1 MESQKKYRDWKPHE
15 YASRSVSPAEVLPDG
30 DLVFFLLETIPGFDL
45 SAFYRYYEAETRGA
59 PPFSVPMMCTLLV
72 YSYAVGVFSSRK
84 IAAACERNL
93 AFLAIVGSES
103 PDFRTISDFRKIHW
117 SAFEDLFLEVLR
129 LAHSLGMIKLG
140 NLALDGSKFKANAS
154 RHKAMSYDYMTKEV
168 SRLRSE
174 IQELTRRAQQTDA
187 AEDAVHG
194 ARRGDELPEEL
205 RRREDRLAVI
215 EAAMK
220 RLEAEK
226 KEKAE
231 AEQRRRDEAQA
242 EREAAGKRRCGR
254 PAKPVDPTPED
265 KAQTNFTDPEAKVM
279 KTSNKGFDY
288 GYNAQAV
295 VDEAHQII
303 LSADVTR
310 QANDKQQARNMAE
323 QPRETVTA
331 AGIALPPIA
340 PPASEETCPVTEPT
354 VPSTVT
360 APPASEAP
368 CPVIELTV
376 PSTATAQSEAK
387 ATAIPMSMDNGY
399 FSEGAVAEV
408 TAQGFDPHIA
418 VGRQKHHTPP
428 PTEVD
433 GAPPENATVKEKMA
447 HKLRT
452 GKGRACYAKRKQIVE
467 PVFGQIKQGRGF
479 RQFLVRGIR
488 KVRSEWKLVCLTH
501 NLLKIWRHHCALT

>member
-1 MESQKKYRDWKPHE
+1 
-15 YASRSVSPAEVLPDG
+15 
-30 DLVFFLLETIPGFDL
+30 LVFFLLETIPGFDL
-45 SAFYRYYEAETRGA
+45 SAFYAYYEAETRGA
-59 PPFSVPMMCTLLV
+59 PPFSVPMMCTLLI

-93 AFLAIVGSES
+93 AFLAIVGSEA

-129 LAHSLGMIKLG
+129 LAHSMGMIKLG

-154 RHKAMSYDYMTKEV
+154 RHKAMSYEYMTKEV

-174 IQELTRRAQQTDA
+174 IEELTRRAQQTDA

-220 RLEAEK
+220 RLEVEK

-303 LSADVTR
+303 VSADVTR
-310 QANDKQQARNMAE
+310 QANDKQQAGHMAE
-323 QPRETVTA
+323 QTRQTLTA
-331 AGIALPPIA
+331 AGIALPPVA
-340 PPASEETCPVTEPT
+340 PPASEETCRVTEPT
-354 VPSTVT
+354 VPST
-360 APPASEAP
+360 
-368 CPVIELTV
+368 
-376 PSTATAQSEAK
+376 ATTQSEGK

-399 FSEGAVAEV
+399 FSEEAVAKV

-418 VGRQKHHTPP
+418 VGRQKHHTPQ
-428 PTEVD
+428 PTEVE
-433 GAPPENATVKEKMA
+433 GPPPENATVKEKMA

-488 KVRSEWKLVCLTH
+488 KVRGEWKLVCLTH

>member
-1 MESQKKYRDWKPHE
+1 MESQKKYRDWKPQE
-15 YASRSVSPAEVLPDG
+15 YASRPVSPAEVLPDG

-45 SAFYRYYEAETRGA
+45 SAFYAYYEAETRGA
-59 PPFSVPMMCTLLV
+59 PPFSVPMMCTLLI

-93 AFLAIVGSES
+93 AFLAIVGSEA

-129 LAHSLGMIKLG
+129 LAHSMGMIKLG

-154 RHKAMSYDYMTKEV
+154 RHKAMSYEYMTKEV

-174 IQELTRRAQQTDA
+174 IEELTRRAQQTDA

-220 RLEAEK
+220 RLEVEK

-303 LSADVTR
+303 VSADVTR
-310 QANDKQQARNMAE
+310 QANDKQQAGHMAE
-323 QPRETVTA
+323 QTRQTLTA
-331 AGIALPPIA
+331 AGIALPPVA
-340 PPASEETCPVTEPT
+340 PPASEETCRVTEPT
-354 VPSTVT
+354 VPST
-360 APPASEAP
+360 
-368 CPVIELTV
+368 
-376 PSTATAQSEAK
+376 ATTQSEGK

-399 FSEGAVAEV
+399 FSEEAVAKV

-418 VGRQKHHTPP
+418 VGRQKHHTPQ
-428 PTEVD
+428 PTEVE
-433 GAPPENATVKEKMA
+433 GPPPENATVKEKMA

-488 KVRSEWKLVCLTH
+488 KVRGEWKLVCLTH